1 LFGAFGAFPV
11 FCYDAA
17 GLATGECAVKGVFS
31 FLAVLLGVLAAFGE
45 EAVPEPATTAAT
57 ATVPEGM
64 PEGIRD
70 LAGVYEDE
78 EAFVRGLRAFD
89 RRETK
94 LAEAALEEVKALR
107 MQNKPVEAAAAHA
120 SAQARVEQVRAAY
133 EFALKRYPN
142 NARLHNFYGECL
154 YDAFGDHAAALRE
167 WHLAI
172 SLDSKLSAPYNNIGL
187 HEFHFGNYESGLRN
201 LDTALKLEPDNPDYL
216 YNMVQVYLVHF
227 PQIGRIREW
236 DKKKV
241 YREAMKMSRKA
252 AERAPDDYDI
262 VMDYA
267 VNFFKAEDL
276 GEQADWRA
284 AAKAWQAARALAGSG
299 DRLFYCWLNEA
310 RCWKYAKRK
319 KEAEACLLEA
329 LKIHPESGPAQK
341 LLEEVRGGE
350 AAK

>member
-1 LFGAFGAFPV
+1 MK
-11 FCYDAA
+11 
-17 GLATGECAVKGVFS
+17 LAWSVC
-31 FLAVLLGVLAAFGE
+31 VLLLVAVTVAGE
-45 EAVPEPATTAAT
+45 EQNQDQAHGGAT
-57 ATVPEGM
+57 ASVPEGM

-70 LAGVYEDE
+70 LAGVIEDE
-78 EAFVRGLRAFD
+78 DAFVRGVRAFD
-89 RRETK
+89 RRETG
-94 LAEAALEEVKALR
+94 LAEAALEEVRALR
-107 MQNKPVEAAAAHA
+107 MQNKPAEAAAVQAT
-120 SAQARVEQVRAAY
+120 AQARVEQVRAAY

-154 YDAFGDHAAALRE
+154 YDAFGQHDAALRE

-201 LDTALKLEPDNPDYL
+201 LDTALKLEPENPDYL

-252 AERAPDDYDI
+252 AERAPEDYDI

-276 GEQADWRA
+276 GEQADWKA
-284 AAKAWQAARALAGSG
+284 AAKAWQAARALAEGG
-299 DRLFYCWLNEA
+299 ERLFYCWLNEA

-329 LKIHPESGPAQK
+329 LKIHPESEPAQK
-341 LLEEVRGGE
+341 LLEEVRGE
-350 AAK
+350 ASK